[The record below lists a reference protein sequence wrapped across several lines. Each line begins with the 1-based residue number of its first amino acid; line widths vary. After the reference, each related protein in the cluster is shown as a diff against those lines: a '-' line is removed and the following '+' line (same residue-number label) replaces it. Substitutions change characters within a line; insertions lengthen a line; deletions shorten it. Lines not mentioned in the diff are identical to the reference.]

1 MASVAADSKPVSA
14 ATSDPS
20 PEVIKKARREGLK
33 PKKRDGITKFC
44 ETSKS
49 LGTHFE
55 TEKCYTQTQMEEL
68 AQQRQDV
75 RNQLGQSV
83 ACGGAN
89 CSGH

>member
-1 MASVAADSKPVSA
+1 M
-14 ATSDPS
+14 
-20 PEVIKKARREGLK
+20 IKKARREGLR

-44 ETSKS
+44 ETSAS

-55 TEKCYTQTQMEEL
+55 TEKCYTQAQVDQL
-68 AQQRQDV
+68 AAQRQDV
-75 RNQLGQSV
+75 RNQLGQSI